1 MTAKTK
7 DKVTKKPNMT
17 TRFAKSILDL
27 TNVVAALEHDVK
39 RIKIR
44 LGI

>member
-1 MTAKTK
+1 MTTKSK

-17 TRFAKSILDL
+17 TRFAKTILDL

-39 RIKIR
+39 KIKTR